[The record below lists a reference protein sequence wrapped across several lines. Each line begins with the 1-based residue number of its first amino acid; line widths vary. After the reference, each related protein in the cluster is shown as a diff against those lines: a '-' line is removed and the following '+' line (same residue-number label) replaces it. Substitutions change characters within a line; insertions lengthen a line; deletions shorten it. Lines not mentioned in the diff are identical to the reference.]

1 MGVFIRDDKT
11 PGKSS
16 PAAAPYA
23 VHRPLTAAA
32 VRLNVSDKSQI
43 DQLNKR
49 RSGSS
54 WQEDAWEYYDLIGEI
69 KYAFRL
75 FSNVLSRV
83 RLTAGYIDDEDSPPS
98 ALRDVEDIDD
108 KTKAAVN
115 RAMRRAFGAT
125 SQAEILRRAAIN
137 LLVAGECY
145 LVQLPATY
153 GIREKEQWK
162 ILSINELIVK
172 DETYHY
178 KASRNAPQNTW
189 EKLPSNAFVGRIWS
203 EHARFAD
210 EADSSMRAL
219 ISDCDDL
226 FLYTRAG
233 RGAAR
238 SRLNAGAFFV
248 PDTMSVSTDQPTDFP
263 EDIPL
268 DPEVFAD
275 FDDPDDDTFEQEMF
289 DHFSAPIADESAASS
304 VVPFLIRGTRED
316 GAALRHIKF
325 DRPFDVEISK
335 RADRALERILQGID
349 LPKDIVTGLANIK
362 YSNAIQIEESF
373 YTAHIEPVV
382 LLLCDA
388 FRAVY
393 LVPALELEGVDPS
406 LIDNIVIW
414 YDPSAI
420 MTAPDK
426 SNAANVG
433 FDKFNLSAEAWRRAN
448 GFAETDAP
456 EPLEIAQRLAIARG
470 QMNDALTEAL
480 FRTLIPEVMDAAR
493 AQSIQQSPTGPMSPG
508 LQDALD
514 PGATPPPEPGAAPPA
529 GGGGTGGLPPIVESG
544 SDGPTPPPPVP
555 GT

>member
-1 MGVFIRDDKT
+1 MGVFIRDDRT
-11 PGKSS
+11 PGRSS
-16 PAAAPYA
+16 PAPAPYA
-23 VHRPLTAAA
+23 VHRALTAAA
-32 VRLNVSDKSQI
+32 VRLNVADKSQI
-43 DQLNKR
+43 EQITKR
-49 RSGSS
+49 RSGST
-54 WQEDAWEYYDLIGEI
+54 WQSDAWEYYDLIGEV

-98 ALRDVEDIDD
+98 ALRDSEAVDD

-145 LVQLPATY
+145 LVQLPAKY
-153 GIREKEQWK
+153 GVREQEQWK
-162 ILSINELIVK
+162 ILSIDELVFK
-172 DETYHY
+172 NDVAWY
-178 KASRNAPQNTW
+178 KPSRTAPQNSW
-189 EKLPSNAFVGRIWS
+189 EQLPEHTFKGRIWS

-263 EDIPL
+263 DDIPL
-268 DPEVFAD
+268 DPDVFAD
-275 FDDPDDDTFEQEMF
+275 FEEPDDDNFEQEMF

-393 LVPALELEGVDPS
+393 LIPALEAEGVDPS
-406 LIDNIVIW
+406 LLDNIVVW

-433 FDKFNLSAEAWRRAN
+433 FDKFALSYEAWRRAN

-456 EPLEIAQRLAIARG
+456 TGTEIAQRLAITRG
-470 QMNDALTEAL
+470 QLNDAITETL
-480 FRTLIPEVMDAAR
+480 FRTLMPEVMDAAR
-493 AQSIQQSPTGPMSPG
+493 AQAVQQSPTGPMSPG
-508 LQDALD
+508 LQDALN

-529 GGGGTGGLPPIVESG
+529 GGSGGLPPIVDSG
-544 SDGPTPPPPVP
+544 SDAPQPPPPVP
-555 GT
+555 GS

>member
-1 MGVFIRDDKT
+1 MGVFIRDEQV
-11 PGKSS
+11 PGRSS
-16 PAAAPYA
+16 PTPARYSA
-23 VHRPLTAAA
+23 HRPLTAAA
-32 VRLNVSDKSQI
+32 VRLNVADKSQVEQI
-43 DQLNKR
+43 TKR
-49 RSGSS
+49 RAGST
-54 WQEDAWEYYDLIGEI
+54 WQTDAWEYYDLIGEV

-75 FSNVLSRV
+75 FSNVLSRI

-98 ALRDVEDIDD
+98 ALRDVDAIDD

-125 SQAEILRRAAIN
+125 SQSEILRRAAIN

-145 LVQLPATY
+145 LVQLPPVY
-153 GIREKEQWK
+153 GLRDQEQWK
-162 ILSINELIVK
+162 ILSVDELVFK
-172 DETYHY
+172 DNSAWY
-178 KASRNAPQNTW
+178 KPSRSAPQNQW
-189 EKLPSNAFVGRIWS
+189 ERLPDGTFKGRIWS
-203 EHARFAD
+203 PHARFAD

-248 PDTMSVSTDQPTDFP
+248 PDTMSVSADEPTDFP
-263 EDIPL
+263 DDIPL
-268 DPEVFAD
+268 DPEVFAE
-275 FDDPDDDTFEQEMF
+275 FEDPDDDRFEQEMF

-393 LVPALELEGVDPS
+393 LIPALEADGVDPS
-406 LIDNIVIW
+406 LLDNIVIW

-433 FDKFNLSAEAWRRAN
+433 YDKYALSAEAWRRAN

-456 EPLEIAQRLAIARG
+456 DGQEIAQRIAISRG
-470 QMNDALTEAL
+470 NLNDALTETL
-480 FRTLIPEVMDAAR
+480 FRTLMPEIMDQAR
-493 AQSIQQSPTGPMSPG
+493 AQAIQNSPTGPMSPEIQQA
-508 LQDALD
+508 LQ
-514 PGATPPPEPGAAPPA
+514 PGATPPPDPGATSPS
-529 GGGGTGGLPPIVESG
+529 GDSGLPPIVEPG
-544 SDGPTPPPPVP
+544 SDGPTPPSI
-555 GT
+555 G

>member
-1 MGVFIRDDKT
+1 MGVFIRDEQV
-11 PGKSS
+11 PGRSS
-16 PAAAPYA
+16 PAPARYS

-32 VRLNVSDKSQI
+32 VRLNVADKSQVEQI
-43 DQLNKR
+43 NR
-49 RSGSS
+49 RHANSS
-54 WQEDAWEYYDLIGEI
+54 WQTDAWEYYDLIGEV

-98 ALRDVEDIDD
+98 ALRDVDAIDD

-115 RAMRRAFGAT
+115 KAMKRAFGAT

-145 LVQLPATY
+145 LVQLPAKY
-153 GIREKEQWK
+153 GVREQEQWK
-162 ILSINELIVK
+162 ILSIDELVFK
-172 DETYHY
+172 NDKAWY
-178 KASRNAPQNTW
+178 KQSRSAPQSQW
-189 EKLPSNAFVGRIWS
+189 EELPNGTFKGRIWS
-203 EHARFAD
+203 EHARYAD

-248 PDTMSVSTDQPTDFP
+248 PDTMSVSADEPTDFP
-263 EDIPL
+263 DDIPL
-268 DPEVFAD
+268 DPEVFAE
-275 FDDPDDDTFEQEMF
+275 FEEPDDDTFEQEMF

-393 LVPALELEGVDPS
+393 LIPALEAAGVDPS
-406 LIDNIVIW
+406 LMDNIVIW

-433 FDKFNLSAEAWRRAN
+433 HDKYTLSDEAWRRAN

-456 EPLEIAQRLAIARG
+456 SGEEIAMRIAIARG
-470 QMNDALTEAL
+470 SLNDALTEQL
-480 FRTLIPEVMDAAR
+480 FRMLMPAVMDAAR
-493 AQSIQQSPTGPMSPG
+493 AQSVQNSPTGPMSPA
-508 LQDALD
+508 LQEALN
-514 PGATPPPEPGAAPPA
+514 PGATPPPEPGGAPPA
-529 GGGGTGGLPPIVESG
+529 GGSGGLPPIVNGG
-544 SDGPTPPPPVP
+544 SDAPEPPPAVP
-555 GT
+555 GS

>member
-1 MGVFIRDDKT
+1 MGVFIRDERSPDKST
-11 PGKSS
+11 PT
-16 PAAAPYA
+16 AAPYA

-32 VRLNVSDKSQI
+32 VRLNVNDKTQI
-43 DQLNKR
+43 EQLAKR
-49 RSGSS
+49 RTSSS
-54 WQEDAWEYYDLIGEI
+54 WQEDAWEYYDLIGEV

-98 ALRDVEDIDD
+98 ALRDVDAVDD
-108 KTKAAVN
+108 RTKAAVN

-125 SQAEILRRAAIN
+125 SQAEVLRRAAIN

-145 LVQLPATY
+145 LVQLPASY
-153 GIREKEQWK
+153 GVREHEQWK
-162 ILSINELIVK
+162 ILSINELVTK
-172 DETYHY
+172 DGAYFY
-178 KASRNAPQNTW
+178 RSSRNAPQTAW
-189 EKLPSNAFVGRIWS
+189 ERLPNSAFVGRIWS
-203 EHARFAD
+203 EHARYAD

-248 PDTMSVSTDQPTDFP
+248 PDTMSVSADQPTDFP
-263 EDIPL
+263 DDIPL
-268 DPEVFAD
+268 DPEVFAE
-275 FDDPDDDTFEQEMF
+275 FEDPDDDTFEQEMF

-393 LVPALELEGVDPS
+393 LIPALEAEGVDPS
-406 LIDNIVIW
+406 LLDNIVIW

-433 FDKFNLSAEAWRRAN
+433 FDKYALSYEAWRRAN
-448 GFAETDAP
+448 GFSETDAP
-456 EPLEIAQRLAIARG
+456 TGEEVAQRIAIARG
-470 QMNDALTEAL
+470 QLNDALTEQL
-480 FRTLIPEVMDAAR
+480 FRTLMPEIMDQAR
-493 AQSIQQSPTGPMSPG
+493 AQAIQDSPTGPMSPD
-508 LQDALD
+508 LQDALN
-514 PGATPPPEPGAAPPA
+514 PNATPPPDSPGSP
-529 GGGGTGGLPPIVESG
+529 TGGLPPIVDGG
-544 SDGPTPPPPVP
+544 SDEPQPPPAVP

>member
-1 MGVFIRDDKT
+1 MGVFIRDERT
-11 PGKSS
+11 PGRST
-16 PAAAPYA
+16 PAPASYSA
-23 VHRPLTAAA
+23 HRPLTAAA
-32 VRLNVSDKSQI
+32 ARLNVSDKTQI
-43 DQLNKR
+43 EQLAKR
-49 RSGSS
+49 RTGSS

-98 ALRDVEDIDD
+98 ALRDVEAIDD
-108 KTKAAVN
+108 RTKAAVN

-125 SQAEILRRAAIN
+125 SQSEILRRAAIN

-145 LVQLPATY
+145 LVQLPAAY
-153 GIREKEQWK
+153 GVREQEVWT
-162 ILSINELIVK
+162 ILSINELVTK
-172 DETYHY
+172 DGKYYY
-178 KASRNAPQNTW
+178 KSSKTAPQTSW
-189 EKLPSNAFVGRIWS
+189 ELIPSSSFVGRIWS
-203 EHARFAD
+203 PHARFAD
-210 EADSSMRAL
+210 DADSSMRAL

-238 SRLNAGAFFV
+238 SRLNAGALFV

-263 EDIPL
+263 DDIPL

-275 FDDPDDDTFEQEMF
+275 FDDPDDDVFEQEMF

-316 GAALRHIKF
+316 GAAIRHITF
-325 DRPFDVEISK
+325 HRPFDVEISK

-373 YTAHIEPVV
+373 YTAHIEPVI

-393 LVPALELEGVDPS
+393 LIPALEAAGVDPS
-406 LIDNIVIW
+406 LLDNIVVW

-433 FDKFNLSAEAWRRAN
+433 HDKMVLSDEAWRRAN

-456 EPLEIAQRLAIARG
+456 TQLEIAQRLAVARG
-470 QMNDALTEAL
+470 QINDALMEQL
-480 FRTLIPEVMDAAR
+480 LRTLIPDVLDAAR
-493 AQSIQQSPTGPMSPG
+493 ATAIQNSPTGPMSPG
-508 LQDALD
+508 LQDALN
-514 PGATPPPEPGAAPPA
+514 PGATPPPEPGAAPSA
-529 GGGGTGGLPPIVESG
+529 GGTGGLPPIVDGDAS
-544 SDGPTPPPPVP
+544 GPTPPPAVP